1 MDAEM
6 RYRAN
11 RLVTAEDRALIAS
24 AIEKAERKTSGEIV
38 AVIASESDDYF
49 YVPFMWAGLAALLVP
64 WLLIVV
70 TWLSTEMIYLVQLAV
85 FIILVVALYPR
96 PIRLMLVPREIKRR
110 HAHRRAVEQFLAQSL
125 HTTAGRTG
133 VLIFVSLAERHAE
146 ILADTAIDSRVPE
159 GTWQQIVDDMVA
171 RLRNGLPAQA
181 FVTAIEEIGVHL
193 AKHFPPGSV
202 DPNELPNHLIVL
214 D

>member
-6 RYRAN
+6 KYRAN
-11 RLVTAEDRALIAS
+11 RLITAPDRKMIAH

-38 AVIASESDDYF
+38 AVIASESDGYF
-49 YVPFMWAGLAALLVP
+49 YVPFMWAALIALLVP
-64 WLLIVV
+64 WILIAFS
-70 TWLSTEMIYLVQLAV
+70 WLSVEMIYLVQLAV
-85 FIILVVALYPR
+85 FAILVVALYPK

-125 HTTAGRTG
+125 HTTRGRTG

-159 GTWQQIVDDMVA
+159 GTWQHIVDDMVA
-171 RLRNGLPAQA
+171 RLRNGLAAQA
-181 FVTAIEEIGVHL
+181 FVTAIEEIGVLL
-193 AKHFPPGSV
+193 AEHFPPGSV